1 MGFVRNEHE
10 RHFCMAKDL
19 PPVGGGV
26 EQERRDHLALQVHRY
41 VSEVEVILT
50 NLELGE
56 FGELAQ
62 IAKLRR
68 DLMSTAKQLRDAEIE
83 LDRVQ
88 KQTADQDIGSGIDF
102 DAARIEVE
110 RRLDRLR
117 RAGSSG

>member
-1 MGFVRNEHE
+1 
-10 RHFCMAKDL
+10 MAKDL